1 MRYSLFIGFKKE
13 YTMNAY
19 EKLNLLVSSALER
32 GLTKTYVASL
42 IDVSPR
48 TLGRLQEGQ
57 EITPDRITLIDTA
70 LTNLGIKS
78 SVAPVAP
85 ASKEDIVDSLRLILS
100 LGAKTGWSKQA
111 IADELGT
118 SRRTLD
124 RWVEGVHP
132 IPEGD
137 IRVDIADL
145 LEEIEEEHDA
155 LEGGLNVE
163 APQAQGRVLANDVPE
178 ENVPVAP
185 RVVPNVITYVTVGAG
200 FGGLKTLA
208 NGFLDVSPRLA
219 VIKGLDECD
228 ILVNKGI
235 TGDISISYIP
245 GSDARVEDYFRQ
257 STSFKR
263 GEAKAYVVI
272 HNAPVLVEGVTQ
284 NEIDNAKMHLEV
296 GTGVVALGG
305 NTYDVSDIA
314 YLVLSPEF
322 VV

>member
-1 MRYSLFIGFKKE
+1 MLYSLYIGFKKE

-57 EITPDRITLIDTA
+57 EITPDRINLIDTA

-78 SVAPVAP
+78 SVAPVE
-85 ASKEDIVDSLRLILS
+85 ASVSKDDIVDSLRLILS

-145 LEEIEEEHDA
+145 LEEIEEEHDN
-155 LEGGLNVE
+155 LEAGQAVN
-163 APQAQGRVLANDVPE
+163 APQGRVLANDVPE

-185 RVVPNVITYVTVGAG
+185 RAVPNVITYVTVGAG

-208 NGFLDVSPRLA
+208 SGFLDVSPRLA

-228 ILVNKGI
+228 IVVNKGI
-235 TGDISISYIP
+235 TGDININYIP
-245 GSDARVEDYFRQ
+245 GSDPRVEDYFRQ

-263 GEAKAYVVI
+263 GDAKAYVVV

-296 GTGVVALGG
+296 GTGVVSLGG